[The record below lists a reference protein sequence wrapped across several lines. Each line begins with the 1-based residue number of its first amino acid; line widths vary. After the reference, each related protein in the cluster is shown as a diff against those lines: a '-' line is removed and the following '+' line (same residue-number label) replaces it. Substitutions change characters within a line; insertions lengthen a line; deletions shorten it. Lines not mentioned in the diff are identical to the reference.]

1 MLKSLSKV
9 LNDKDPSIES
19 FCITNTY
26 RPLLSYGPK
35 HVRGQRRTFLY
46 VESLRRFQSES
57 ATLDLS
63 EAYKKAG
70 QNFRGRL
77 EHTFVVLKDQEE
89 SGMTASGSNREPLGK
104 KRQAEDESGSSKSK
118 KPYVI

>member
-1 MLKSLSKV
+1 
-9 LNDKDPSIES
+9 LNTNDPSIEA

-35 HVRGQRRTFLY
+35 HVKGSRRTYLY
-46 VESLRRFQSES
+46 VESLRRFQAEC
-57 ATLDLS
+57 AKLDLS

-77 EHTFVVLKDQEE
+77 EHTFVVLKDPAEG
-89 SGMTASGSNREPLGK
+89 SGEAASGSNKEPLGK
-104 KRQAEDESGSSKSK
+104 KRPAEGDDGSSKNK
-118 KPYVI
+118 KPYVV